1 MVIVAKGQ
9 GRRAFDMFLCSVG
22 EVVLSSWKMVLTVVQ
37 LFWASLLRGWR
48 YRKYHCE
55 YALVSSILEKS
66 SEDPR
71 LAFFLNISEKEQRIT
86 MDAWYAFLG
95 FIEEHDLWI
104 PRELYFDDQEGGPM
118 VHVHMTHRF
127 LVVEFCN
134 VTTVFWRR
142 RDLFTGKVVE
152 LLFSKFDVV
161 EVIATRSDVLAIT
174 DQNNESDGHEEA
186 GSDK

>member
-1 MVIVAKGQ
+1 MASVASGQ
-9 GRRAFDMFLCSVG
+9 GRRALDGFIRSIG
-22 EVVLSSWKMVLTVVQ
+22 EVLLSSWRMALTIIQ
-37 LFWASLLRGWR
+37 LFWAFLLRGWR
-48 YRKYHCE
+48 YRKYHHQ
-55 YALVSSILEKS
+55 YALVSSIMEKS

-152 LLFSKFDVV
+152 LLFSKFDVI

-174 DQNNESDGHEEA
+174 DQNNESDGHEED
-186 GSDK
+186 GLDK